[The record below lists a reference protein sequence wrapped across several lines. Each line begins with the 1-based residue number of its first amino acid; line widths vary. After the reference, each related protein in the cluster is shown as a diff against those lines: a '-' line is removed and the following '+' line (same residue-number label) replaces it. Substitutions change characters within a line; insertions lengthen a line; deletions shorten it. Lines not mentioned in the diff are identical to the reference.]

1 MSERVVY
8 RLVHDRARELA
19 RAAVMG
25 AKHGSIV
32 TVGQPT
38 RNLEQNALLHAALTD
53 IAAQVTWHGQR
64 FDIETWKR
72 LCTAAWL
79 RERGGNP
86 QMVPALDGHG
96 FDIVYQPTSKLSKGE
111 FSELCEWIFS
121 FGAQNGVT
129 FREPAPKGDGR

>member
-1 MSERVVY
+1 MSERQFF
-8 RLVHDRARELA
+8 RLAHDVARNRAV
-19 RAAVMG
+19 AAVL
-25 AKHGSIV
+25 AAEEGSVV
-32 TVGQPT
+32 TVGPPT

-53 IAAQVTWHGQR
+53 IAEQVTWSGQT
-64 FDIETWKR
+64 FDLETWKR

-86 QMVPALDGHG
+86 QMIPALDGHG

-111 FSELCEWIFS
+111 FSELCEWVFM
-121 FGAQNGVT
+121 FGATNGVT

>member
-1 MSERVVY
+1 MTERAVF
-8 RLVHDRARELA
+8 RIVHERARELA
-19 RAAVMG
+19 RAKVMG
-25 AKHGSIV
+25 AEHGSIV
-32 TVGQPT
+32 TVGPPT

-53 IAAQVTWHGQR
+53 IAEQVEWHGQR
-64 FDIETWKR
+64 FDLETWKR

-96 FDIVYQPTSKLSKGE
+96 FDIIYQPTSKLSKGE
-111 FSELCEWIFS
+111 FSELCEWVFS

-129 FREPAPKGDGR
+129 FKDPK

>member
-1 MSERVVY
+1 MSERQTF
-8 RLVHDRARELA
+8 RLAHAQARWRA
-19 RAAVMG
+19 RAAVIG
-25 AKHGSIV
+25 AEEGSIV
-32 TVGQPT
+32 TIGPPT

-64 FDIETWKR
+64 FDTETWKR

-111 FSELCEWIFS
+111 FSELCEWIFK
-121 FGAQNGVT
+121 FGAENGVT
-129 FREPAPKGDGR
+129 FREPATKGER